1 MSLNLSHIKSSEA
14 LRQEQF
20 RVRERLKLQEKDFK
34 KRFQQLPAEIAAA
47 SANNL
52 IPRFLRGKVTDT
64 ALNGGKFLI
73 NKFFVADDDHNKSL
87 ITQTRET
94 GVIPFV
100 KTVFRMFKGKK

>member
-1 MSLNLSHIKSSEA
+1 MSSHLSHIKSAET
-14 LRQEQF
+14 LRQEQY
-20 RVRERLKLQEKDFK
+20 RVRERLKLQEKEFK
-34 KRFQQLPAEIAAA
+34 KRFQQLPAELAAA

-73 NKFFVADDDHNKSL
+73 NKFFVADDDNKSL
-87 ITQTRET
+87 VSQTRKT
-94 GVIPFV
+94 GVVPFV

>member
-1 MSLNLSHIKSSEA
+1 MNSNLSHIKSA
-14 LRQEQF
+14 QAIRQEQY
-20 RVRERLKLQEKDFK
+20 RVRERLKLQEKEFK
-34 KRFQQLPAEIAAA
+34 KRFQQLPAELAAA

-52 IPRFLRGKVTDT
+52 IPKFLRGKVTDT

-73 NKFFVADDDHNKSL
+73 NKFFVADDDNNRSL
-87 ITQTRET
+87 ITQTRKT